1 MRAYS
6 FTKREIVLDVFVKFG
21 KFYGISYLQKTA
33 ERLLPISSNIL
44 YKSFVL
50 LAMNQLSNSWL
61 SAEDLQELFAS
72 ISQGLSQKYLK

>member
-6 FTKREIVLDVFVKFG
+6 FTKRETVLDVFVKFG
-21 KFYGISYLQKTA
+21 KFYGISYFKKTA

-72 ISQGLSQKYLK
+72 NSQGLSQKYLK